1 MNLVLYTERVSR
13 YMEEEWQ
20 ERFRKRTVELWSNRE
35 IFGKFK
41 KEIWRKR
48 QQDNKSSKV
57 KKNGARE

>member
-1 MNLVLYTERVSR
+1 
-13 YMEEEWQ
+13 MEEEWQ